1 MKPFKLAP
9 WPRPIALQAL
19 VLLVE
24 STCKFALFELALPGS
39 GLRTLTAKVPA
50 EVAVPVAVNCV
61 AETNDVASAEF
72 ASITCAPETKF
83 APVTAIENAP
93 VLIDDGSMLAIDGT
107 GLRRPTVTV
116 LLSDES
122 LALAA

>member
-9 WPRPIALQAL
+9 CPRPIALHAL

-24 STCKFALFELALPGS
+24 LTCRFTLFELALPGS
-39 GLRTLTAKVPA
+39 GFTTLTAKVPA
-50 EVAVPVAVNCV
+50 DVAVPVAVNCV
-61 AETNDVASAEF
+61 AETNEVASAEP

-107 GLRRPTVTV
+107 GLRRSTVTV
-116 LLSDES
+116 PLSDES
-122 LALAA
+122 LVLAA